1 MTIYC
6 NIPFD
11 NTTTTFAL
19 IFEEIL
25 HGLLPASLEC
35 LFKECMI
42 ISSTHFQVNL
52 FSVLLIASLV
62 KV

>member
-1 MTIYC
+1 MTIHC

-11 NTTTTFAL
+11 NTTSPFVL
-19 IFEEIL
+19 FSEEIL
-25 HGLLPASLEC
+25 HGLLPTSLEY
-35 LFKECMI
+35 LFRECMI

-52 FSVLLIASLV
+52 FSVFFLASLV